1 MPTKNSDTPEKK
13 SPVPVLSY
21 KNFEEL
27 KKFMDDRGKIVPA
40 SKSGLTSKQQRL
52 VTREIKRA
60 RHLGL
65 LPSIQ
70 KSR

>member
-1 MPTKNSDTPEKK
+1 MATQNSDTPDKK
-13 SPVPVLSY
+13 NPVPILSY
-21 KNFEEL
+21 KNSEEL
-27 KKFMDDRGKIVPA
+27 RKFMDDRGKIVPS

-70 KSR
+70 NSR